1 MKARTSV
8 SQNQTLRLLKIL
20 RRNTILRA
28 TIPLDR
34 AMTARARTLA
44 VVAALT
50 AAMIAAAT
58 VAAEDVGGVAVVAV
72 PVAVEDALRA
82 GREDVIC
89 PLPSTLRRKVAIR
102 PVLTTVAHRT
112 AVTTTVVPNI
122 PEALDHQL
130 LNQPRSH
137 SCSPVNPSLNIALDP
152 PHPLRSPRWR
162 SLRFLMSTHSPPNR
176 LSHAR
181 FLACPVR
188 LCQGPAFQGGFREDF
203 RAGCWRMPEPNQKLL
218 PRNRPLLTLKCPPP
232 PLQRAEHLHR

>member
-1 MKARTSV
+1 
-8 SQNQTLRLLKIL
+8 
-20 RRNTILRA
+20 
-28 TIPLDR
+28 
-34 AMTARARTLA
+34 MTAQARTLA

-50 AAMIAAAT
+50 AAMIAVAT
-58 VAAEDVGGVAVVAV
+58 VAVEDAGGVAVVAV

-102 PVLTTVAHRT
+102 PVL
-112 AVTTTVVPNI
+112 TTVVPNI

-181 FLACPVR
+181 FLVRPVL
-188 LCQGPAFQGGFREDF
+188 LCQGPGFQGGSREDS
-203 RAGCWRMPEPNQKLL
+203 RAGCWQMPEPNQNLL